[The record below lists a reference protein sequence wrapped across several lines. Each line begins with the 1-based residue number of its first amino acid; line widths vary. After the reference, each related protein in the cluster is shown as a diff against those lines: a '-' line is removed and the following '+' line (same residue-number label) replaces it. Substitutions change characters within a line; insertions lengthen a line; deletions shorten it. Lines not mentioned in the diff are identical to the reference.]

1 MKIVI
6 LERGTIG
13 PDVDVNVIGTLG
25 ETVVYDNTEP
35 HRVDRTNTAP
45 CS

>member
-13 PDVDVNVIGTLG
+13 PDVDVDVIAELG
-25 ETVVYDNTEP
+25 ETTIYDNTEP
-35 HRVDRTNTAP
+35 EQVGKMV
-45 CS
+45 